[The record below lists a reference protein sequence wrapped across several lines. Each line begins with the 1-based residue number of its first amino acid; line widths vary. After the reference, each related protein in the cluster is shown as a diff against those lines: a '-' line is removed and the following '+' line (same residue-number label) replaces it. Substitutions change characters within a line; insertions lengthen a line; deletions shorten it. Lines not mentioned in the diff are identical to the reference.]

1 MSIAVNLIIATV
13 LILGVLYR
21 LLLTSNGNFIF
32 HMDSARD
39 FIDVRQMV
47 VLKKPS
53 LIGPTSAIEGFYNG
67 PGWYLLLAIPFIL
80 SGGDPYG
87 AIVMMISFW
96 AIGGFFLLKLVSRFG
111 LISLTFAGCLW
122 IASNF
127 ITLSSTYSF
136 NPNPVTLL
144 TPLFIYLLVRYIET
158 RRLLYLILVW
168 FLAGLFFNLEMS
180 VGVFLPIVILTS
192 SALSD
197 GSNLLSRRNLLFS
210 KKSLLTGFIAF
221 GIWLLPQFLFDFRH
235 RFLMTKSVIKYLST
249 AQHTETA
256 NLLNRFLITTYKFFN
271 IETATFFN
279 SKILVQFLLIT
290 FVIYLIF
297 LIRKQKLKTDKVF
310 LASLLTI
317 IVPFAGYVIIPV
329 QVNPWHLGGVS
340 VASILISSFLIGQI
354 IKIKDYKRAVS
365 FFLFIAVLFH
375 SYINISNDFL
385 VDSKKPNMNQSAL
398 TNEISAIDYV
408 YQKADGKNF
417 KVYSYLPSVYDY
429 PYQYLFWWYGLKR
442 YGYLPQDYAYL
453 PDKFEYIKNKDK
465 FDTRVNPPSSGLIF
479 LIKEPDNQE
488 RRKLWENNFDNL
500 PKIGSKK
507 IGPLEIETRSQI

>member
-1 MSIAVNLIIATV
+1 MSKAVNLIIATV
-13 LILGVLYR
+13 LVLGVLYR

-39 FIDVRQMV
+39 FIDVRQLV

-80 SGGDPYG
+80 SGGNPYG
-87 AIVMMISFW
+87 AIVMIISFW
-96 AIGGFFLLKLVSRFG
+96 AVGGFFLLKLVSRFG
-111 LISLTFAGCLW
+111 LISLIFAGCLW

-127 ITLSSTYSF
+127 ITLSSLYSF

-158 RRLLYLILVW
+158 RRLLYSILAW
-168 FLAGLFFNLEMS
+168 FLAGLFFNLEMN
-180 VGVFLPIVILTS
+180 VGVFLPAVILAS
-192 SALSD
+192 LVLSD
-197 GSNLLSRRNLLFS
+197 RSKLLCIKN
-210 KKSLLTGFIAF
+210 LLTGFIAF
-221 GIWLLPQFLFDFRH
+221 GIWLLPQFLFDLRH
-235 RFLMTKSVIKYLST
+235 HFLMTRSVITYLST

-279 SKILVQFLLIT
+279 SKILVQFLLTT
-290 FVIYLIF
+290 FMIYLIF
-297 LIRKQKLKTDKVF
+297 LIRKHELKTDKVF
-310 LASLLTI
+310 LVSLLSI

-329 QVNPWHLGGVS
+329 QLNPWHLGSVS
-340 VASILISSFLIGQI
+340 AASILISSFLIGQI

-375 SYINISNDFL
+375 SYINISNYFF
-385 VDSKKPNMNQSAL
+385 VDSKKPNMDQSAFV
-398 TNEISAIDYV
+398 NEISAIDYV

-417 KVYSYLPSVYDY
+417 KVYTYLPSVYDY
-429 PYQYLFWWYGLKR
+429 PYQYLFWWHGLKR

-465 FDTRVNPPSSGLIF
+465 FTTGANPPSSGLIF
-479 LIKEPDNQE
+479 LIKEPDNKE
-488 RRKLWENNFDNL
+488 RRKLWENNFDNF
-500 PKIGSKK
+500 PKVDFKK
-507 IGPLEIETRSQI
+507 VGPLEIETRSQI

>member
-1 MSIAVNLIIATV
+1 MNKAVSFIIATV
-13 LILGVLYR
+13 LVLGVLYR

-80 SGGDPYG
+80 SGGNPYG
-87 AIVMMISFW
+87 AIVMIISFW
-96 AIGGFFLLKLVSRFG
+96 AVGGFFLLKLVSRFG
-111 LISLTFAGCLW
+111 LIPLIFAGCLW

-127 ITLSSTYSF
+127 ITLSSLYSF

-158 RRLLYLILVW
+158 RRLLYSILVW
-168 FLAGLFFNLEMS
+168 FLAGLFFNLEMN
-180 VGVFLPIVILTS
+180 VGVFLPVVILAS
-192 SALSD
+192 LVLSD
-197 GSNLLSRRNLLFS
+197 SSKLLS

-221 GIWLLPQFLFDFRH
+221 GIWLLPQFLFELRH
-235 RFLMTKSVIKYLST
+235 QFLMTKSVTQYLSQYT
-249 AQHTETA
+249 DKS

-279 SKILVQFLLIT
+279 SKILVQLLLIT
-290 FVIYLIF
+290 FVIYLLF
-297 LIRKQKLKTDKVF
+297 LIRKHKLKTDKVF
-310 LASLLTI
+310 LVSLLSI
-317 IVPFAGYVIIPV
+317 LVPFVGYVIIPV

-340 VASILISSFLIGQI
+340 AASILISSFLIGQI
-354 IKIKDYKRAVS
+354 LKITGYKRAVS
-365 FFLFIAVLFH
+365 FLLFIAVLAH
-375 SYINISNDFL
+375 SYSNISNHFL
-385 VDSKKPNMNQSAL
+385 VDSKKPNMDQSAL

-429 PYQYLFWWYGLKR
+429 PYQYLFWWYGLKK

-465 FDTRVNPPSSGLIF
+465 FATGANPPSSGLIF
-479 LIKEPDNQE
+479 LIKEPDNKE

-500 PKIGSKK
+500 PKVDFKK